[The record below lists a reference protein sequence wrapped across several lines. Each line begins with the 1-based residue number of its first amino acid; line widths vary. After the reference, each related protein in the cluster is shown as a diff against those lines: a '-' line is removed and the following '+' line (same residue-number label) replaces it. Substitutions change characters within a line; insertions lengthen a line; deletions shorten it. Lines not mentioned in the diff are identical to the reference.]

1 MSQSGFLTSYER
13 DINSS
18 TEAIATARD
27 DAQLAAAYSKR
38 GSTYSEKARYSR
50 AFKLIS
56 SEEYGRLFGL
66 AIQDHDQ
73 AIALAPAKA
82 EAYFNRGQ
90 AYYDRA
96 NLETVVDGVLVVT
109 DAAWKAWFD
118 PAVADFKKAVELD
131 GRYERAWDMLGLTHE
146 TTGELDLATAPI
158 LIARLDDLGGDR
170 PLHLVADA
178 TALTFCDCSGLGALV
193 RAYHRAVATGGWLR
207 LCGVAG
213 IPEKVIRLTRVS
225 SVLSC
230 YADVAEALAAPS
242 PDPPTLAP
250 KAM

>member
-1 MSQSGFLTSYER
+1 MAGIENLPPG
-13 DINSS
+13 DPGIPPPC
-18 TEAIATARD
+18 
-27 DAQLAAAYSKR
+27 
-38 GSTYSEKARYSR
+38 GSRNTPLEGLRVTVRSISE
-50 AFKLIS
+50 
-56 SEEYGRLFGL
+56 
-66 AIQDHDQ
+66 
-73 AIALAPAKA
+73 
-82 EAYFNRGQ
+82 N
-90 AYYDRA
+90 
-96 NLETVVDGVLVVT
+96 TV
-109 DAAWKAWFD
+109 F
-118 PAVADFKKAVELD
+118 EL
-131 GRYERAWDMLGLTHE
+131 
-146 TTGELDLATAPI
+146 TGELDLATAPI